1 MVDEIKSWVKKDLII
16 KEGYNQ
22 LQEILLDRAID
33 LTRNKTAKEIFKDID
48 TLISKINTYKSDI
61 DTLVTI
67 GRQNA
72 LNDLDN
78 ELIKIKKKSGIV
90 V

>member
-33 LTRNKTAKEIFKDID
+33 LTRNKTAKEIFK
-48 TLISKINTYKSDI
+48 
-61 DTLVTI
+61 
-67 GRQNA
+67 
-72 LNDLDN
+72 
-78 ELIKIKKKSGIV
+78 ELIDKKVIDEKLFYPGLHQLKKEFGV
-90 V
+90 EG